1 MRVIVVGGGVV
12 GTMHAWQAVERGHEV
27 VQIER
32 EAEARGASLR
42 NFGQIWVSGR
52 AGGEELD
59 TALRAR
65 ELWERIGAEVPGL
78 GFRANGS
85 LTPVRTPRE
94 LAVAEAAL
102 ARPDA
107 AARGYKLLTAA
118 EAREINP
125 ALRGAFE
132 AALWC
137 ERDAAVEPRTAQLRL
152 REALRTRAAGR
163 YTFLAGREVREVAGL
178 GAGAGAGLGAGAA
191 AVRDDHGDVHRADAV
206 VLATGAW
213 LSGLVRELVPD
224 LPVRRVRLQM
234 MQTDP
239 LGEPLTTSVA
249 DADSFRYYPAYQS
262 PALDA
267 LNAEQAQA
275 PVAAEHKM
283 QLLMVQRR
291 DGGLTIGDTH
301 EYEHPFA
308 FDTLEDPYEHVAA
321 VAESFLGR
329 PLPRIRHRWAG
340 VYAQCT
346 DTTRVVHRQQVADGV
361 WLVTG
366 PGGRGMTCSPA
377 IAETTP
383 KKPGW

>member
-1 MRVIVVGGGVV
+1 MRVIVVGAGVL
-12 GTMHAWQAVERGHEV
+12 GTLHAWHALERGHDV

-52 AGGEELD
+52 AGGEELE

-65 ELWERIGAEVPGL
+65 ELWEAIGARIPGL

-85 LTPVRTPRE
+85 LTPVRGPRE

-102 ARPDA
+102 ARTDA
-107 AARGYKLLTAA
+107 AARGYKLLTAD
-118 EAREINP
+118 EARAVNP
-125 ALRGAFE
+125 ALRGAFD
-132 AALWC
+132 AALYC
-137 ERDAAVEPRTAQLRL
+137 ERDAAVEPRTAQL
-152 REALRTRAAGR
+152 AFRAELLKSPH
-163 YTFLAGREVREVAGL
+163 YTFLPGREVRDVVGEN
-178 GAGAGAGLGAGAA
+178 
-191 AVRDDHGDVHRADAV
+191 AVRDDHGDVHTGDAV
-206 VLATGAW
+206 VLCTGAW
-213 LSGLVRELVPD
+213 LGGLVRELVGGE

-249 DADSFRYYPAYQS
+249 DADSFRYYPAYRS
-262 PALDA
+262 DALDELDA
-267 LNAEQAQA
+267 HQPQSET
-275 PVAAEHKM
+275 AAAHRM
-283 QLLMVQRR
+283 QLLMVQRA

-308 FDTLEDPYEHVAA
+308 FDTLEDPYDHLTGV
-321 VAESFLGR
+321 VESFLGR
-329 PLPRIRHRWAG
+329 PLPRIRRRWAG

-346 DTTRVVHRQQVADGV
+346 DPSRVVHRQRVRDGV

-377 IAETTP
+377 IAETTADEL
-383 KKPGW
+383 GW